1 MPDPYLGYY
10 KTLLKSATENDLV
23 QLQAIIDARDTSV
36 FPPSNEFNNIR
47 QQLEALATIKNVPEF
62 DRDYALYTMFRAGR
76 AYGDRTRIND
86 GEAIALRGLANKR
99 YKFLQIKAAIE
110 DHDDQ
115 GLVDAVS
122 VADINQPGF
131 AVALGN
137 NFGVQINANGEL
149 LDRDRQALKELATQR
164 SKFLQIKAAIEDH
177 DDQGLV
183 DAVSVA
189 DINQPGFAVALGN
202 NFGVQINAN
211 GELLARDRQ
220 ALNELATQRSK
231 FLQIKAAIEDHDDQG
246 LVDAVSVADINQ
258 PGFAVALGNNFG
270 VQINANGE
278 LLDRDRQAL
287 NELATQRS
295 KFLQIK
301 AAIEDHDDQGLVDAV
316 SVADINQPGF
326 AVALGNNFGVQ
337 INANG
342 ELLDRDRQ
350 ALNELATQRSKFL
363 QIKAAIE
370 DHDDQGLVDAVS
382 VADINQPGFAVAL
395 GNNFGV
401 QINANGELLDRDRQ
415 ALKELATQRSKFLQI
430 KAAIEDHDD
439 QGLVD
444 AVSVADINQPG
455 FAVALGNNF
464 GVQINANGELLDRD
478 RQALNELATQR
489 SKFLQIKAAI
499 EDHDDQGLVDAVS
512 VADINQ
518 PGFAVALGNNFGV
531 QINANGEL
539 LARDRQALKELAT
552 QRSKF
557 LQIKAAIEDHDDQ
570 GLVDAV
576 SVADINQPG
585 FAVALGNNFGVQ
597 INANGELLA
606 RDRQALNELATQRS
620 KFLQIKAAIEDH
632 DDQGLVDAVSVAD
645 INQPGFAVALGNNF
659 GVQINANGELLARDR
674 QALKE
679 LATQR
684 NNFLKIKAAIMASED
699 QTLVRGVGTADDTQP
714 AFAVALGNHFGVD
727 IRSIDDLLPA
737 DRASLR
743 KVARQQI
750 NYLVVKS
757 KIDAITPSNSNSA
770 LLQLLKAIK
779 DAPNNP
785 DDLRLVLSNK
795 TSLGINEA
803 LTINHLSDEHLRKL
817 QTLTTQKYNALII
830 RDKISKITDPSV
842 LEHFIHNIG
851 PGTENDVR
859 RELRNPAFGGLTLP
873 NSDALSDTD
882 ANSIKLLIQSKYDTV
897 RGNKIAANAYVQNA
911 PDPRLRHFSD
921 QLVKKDAP
929 RPNIPLSVAAP
940 DAINLSA
947 QNDLDTR
954 YKGAKLHEGD
964 QIYSIANFPKKVRTG
979 VDVGAQGVLVQD
991 HVGKVTDM
999 TTAQEKAKLTSEEKV
1014 QMALKQA
1021 KMFLTNLKGTGE
1033 ETIYLAGDDPEQ
1045 AKRVCAAVL
1054 LLKGSL
1060 NVKIE
1065 SQVPGF
1071 DVPKAKWNERQATVD
1086 KEFIKTHLP
1095 DSAIPKSSLE
1105 GIQKETHKFIETTK
1119 ARREQM
1125 SSLRQKDV
1133 VGDEFTHSGAK
1144 KPSV

>member
-1 MPDPYLGYY
+1 
-10 KTLLKSATENDLV
+10 
-23 QLQAIIDARDTSV
+23 
-36 FPPSNEFNNIR
+36 
-47 QQLEALATIKNVPEF
+47 
-62 DRDYALYTMFRAGR
+62 
-76 AYGDRTRIND
+76 
-86 GEAIALRGLANKR
+86 
-99 YKFLQIKAAIE
+99 
-110 DHDDQ
+110 
-115 GLVDAVS
+115 
-122 VADINQPGF
+122 
-131 AVALGN
+131 
-137 NFGVQINANGEL
+137 
-149 LDRDRQALKELATQR
+149 
-164 SKFLQIKAAIEDH
+164 
-177 DDQGLV
+177 
-183 DAVSVA
+183 
-189 DINQPGFAVALGN
+189 
-202 NFGVQINAN
+202 
-211 GELLARDRQ
+211 
-220 ALNELATQRSK
+220 
-231 FLQIKAAIEDHDDQG
+231 
-246 LVDAVSVADINQ
+246 
-258 PGFAVALGNNFG
+258 
-270 VQINANGE
+270 
-278 LLDRDRQAL
+278 
-287 NELATQRS
+287 
-295 KFLQIK
+295 
-301 AAIEDHDDQGLVDAV
+301 
-316 SVADINQPGF
+316 
-326 AVALGNNFGVQ
+326 
-337 INANG
+337 
-342 ELLDRDRQ
+342 
-350 ALNELATQRSKFL
+350 
-363 QIKAAIE
+363 
-370 DHDDQGLVDAVS
+370 
-382 VADINQPGFAVAL
+382 
-395 GNNFGV
+395 
-401 QINANGELLDRDRQ
+401 
-415 ALKELATQRSKFLQI
+415 
-430 KAAIEDHDD
+430 
-439 QGLVD
+439 
-444 AVSVADINQPG
+444 
-455 FAVALGNNF
+455 
-464 GVQINANGELLDRD
+464 
-478 RQALNELATQR
+478 
-489 SKFLQIKAAI
+489 
-499 EDHDDQGLVDAVS
+499 
-512 VADINQ
+512 
-518 PGFAVALGNNFGV
+518 
-531 QINANGEL
+531 
-539 LARDRQALKELAT
+539 
-552 QRSKF
+552 
-557 LQIKAAIEDHDDQ
+557 
-570 GLVDAV
+570 
-576 SVADINQPG
+576 
-585 FAVALGNNFGVQ
+585 
-597 INANGELLA
+597 
-606 RDRQALNELATQRS
+606 
-620 KFLQIKAAIEDH
+620 
-632 DDQGLVDAVSVAD
+632 
-645 INQPGFAVALGNNF
+645 
-659 GVQINANGELLARDR
+659 INANGELLARDR